1 MPDLPAP
8 DFQKTGSTEGQPAPE
23 DRDKA
28 VEAALDAA
36 DKAADTADKADAVVN
51 DLFPDDDADV
61 SRADDEGVDDPDALF
76 DGDGV
81 TPKAPPKG
89 WTEKTYNRF
98 RQVIGQRNE
107 GRKASAKDAATI
119 SALEKQ
125 VRGIQ
130 DKYGRFDNPDAVM
143 AADADFMGALEQ
155 AVKVNPSLSQLAD
168 QVKAF
173 QQTGSINVAPQP
185 GQLPAPLITP
195 PVVRATV
202 EAPKQDPQV
211 AQLIEQN
218 ARTTIGTALDG
229 LNVKPAFQ
237 KLIADS
243 IVANTKD
250 NLAGI
255 DRAGVVFAARAFIK
269 DKGFTSAEVL
279 SKQAPKPKGK
289 PATGQQAQAATSTP
303 LSGETPEG
311 ERPEAPK
318 TREQWLANRS
328 KIFGAVIG
336 GD

>member
-1 MPDLPAP
+1 MPDLPTPA
-8 DFQKTGSTEGQPAPE
+8 FQKTDPADGQPAPV

-36 DKAADTADKADAVVN
+36 DVAADKADKADAVVN
-51 DLFPDDDADV
+51 DLFPDDAADI
-61 SRADDEGVDDPDALF
+61 SHADDEGVDDPDALF
-76 DGDGV
+76 EADGA

-107 GRKASAKDAATI
+107 GRKVNVKQVETI
-119 SALEKQ
+119 AALEKQ

-130 DKYGRFDNPDAVM
+130 DKYGRFPDPDKVM
-143 AADADFMGALEQ
+143 AADADFMDALEQ
-155 AVKVNPSLSQLAD
+155 AVRVNPALSALAD

-173 QQTGSINVAPQP
+173 QQTGSINVAP
-185 GQLPAPLITP
+185 GQAPPATAA
-195 PVVRATV
+195 PVRPAVA
-202 EAPKQDPQV
+202 EAPKTDPQV
-211 AQLIEQN
+211 TQLLEQN
-218 ARTTIGTALDG
+218 ARTTIGVALDS

-255 DRAGVVFAARAFIK
+255 DRSGIVSAARAFIK
-269 DKGFTSAEVL
+269 EKGFTSAEVL
-279 SKQAPKPKGK
+279 SKVPAKPKGK
-289 PATGQQAQAATSTP
+289 PATGQQAQAAASTP
-303 LSGETPEG
+303 LGAETPVG
-311 ERPEAPK
+311 ERPDAPK
-318 TREQWLANRS
+318 TRDQWLANRG
-328 KIFGAVIG
+328 KIFDAVIG